1 MRIETIDGW
10 SARCRHGAT
19 LHEVDLALLPEARPG
34 DHVLVFLGAGRRLL
48 DAQEAEQIAQALTAV
63 EAVTRG
69 DATSIDAAF
78 ADLTGRA
85 PTLPPHLAAQWAA
98 ARSSEPEETTP

>member
-1 MRIETIDGW
+1 MRIETIEGW
-10 SARCRHGAT
+10 SGRCRHGEA

-48 DAQEAEQIAQALTAV
+48 DAEEAMRITQALTAV
-63 EAVTRG
+63 EAVMRG

-78 ADLTGRA
+78 ADLTERE
-85 PTLPPHLAAQWAA
+85 PTLPPHLAAIVA